1 MIFNVPAFI
10 LRYVCAMKGYEL
22 GATYL
27 EKIQKSGLMQKFML
41 AAGILGVMVIGGMTN
56 ELVVISTPL
65 AMGSG
70 DTATKIQAILDGIM
84 PGLLSL
90 GVMGIYYYLLNK
102 KVNVIILIV
111 ATAIIGIICAQF
123 GILSC

>member
-1 MIFNVPAFI
+1 
-10 LRYVCAMKGYEL
+10 
-22 GATYL
+22 
-27 EKIQKSGLMQKFML
+27 
-41 AAGILGVMVIGGMTN
+41 
-56 ELVVISTPL
+56 
-65 AMGSG
+65 
-70 DTATKIQAILDGIM
+70 M